1 VSESDFKVRM
11 VGYTGRMA
19 PESPDAPT
27 QQIRR
32 PGTVPRLPGGLDPSR
47 SSDTARV
54 NDSTEVM
61 PLDELMDLAAEPRP
75 AATTQLHAVAAAPPQ
90 LSYPASG
97 AHPYIPQ
104 PQPQPQR
111 KPTDAAPATGGGAPT
126 LMRRIRA
133 DARRASATGMT
144 RLRQWLESNDNA
156 LIAATVLIT
165 LLLLVVVAAL

>member
-104 PQPQPQR
+104 PQPQR
-111 KPTDAAPATGGGAPT
+111 KPTDAAPATGGGAPM

-133 DARRASATGMT
+133 DAQRASATGMT

>member
-1 VSESDFKVRM
+1 M

-111 KPTDAAPATGGGAPT
+111 KPTDAAPATGGGAPM